1 QHYGWRASFVVF
13 GALGIGLGIVLHR
26 ALREPQ
32 RGQAEAMKP
41 VAKLPAGE
49 SLKLIFRTPAALMM
63 MAAFVC
69 SNFVAVVLLS
79 WLPTYLYRKFGLN
92 LAQAGLSATIY
103 AQLGSLCGANV
114 GGWAADALVRRT
126 PRGRL
131 IVQAVGVLSGAPFV
145 ILCGLTQS
153 MTMVAL

>member
-1 QHYGWRASFVVF
+1 
-13 GALGIGLGIVLHR
+13 
-26 ALREPQ
+26 Q
-32 RGQAEAMKP
+32 RGGAEGGAGGLAAGELPKT
-41 VAKLPAGE
+41 ASLPAAE
-49 SLKLIFRTPAALMM
+49 NLRLILRTPAALMM

-79 WLPTYLYRKFGLN
+79 WMPTYLYRKFGLN

-103 AQLGSLCGANV
+103 AQLGSLLGANV

-145 ILCGLTQS
+145 ILCGITQS
-153 MTMVAL
+153 FTVVALALACWGFFKGLYDANIF